1 MISPATIDEIKNRMD
16 IVDVVG
22 DFLTLKRSGSSY
34 KALSPF
40 SSEKT
45 PSFYVVPSKG
55 IFKDFSS
62 GKGGDAITF
71 VMELDGLSYVEALKY
86 LAKKYGV
93 EIVEE
98 EQTDEAQEAQNK
110 RESLYILLNFAK
122 ETFEKLLWEHE
133 EGQSIGLSYF
143 KERGFTDDSVK
154 DFELGYTLS
163 EWDYLLKTAT
173 ASGYQQELLEE
184 AGLVVAKE
192 DGKVYDRFRNRVI
205 FPIHNVSGKV
215 VAFGGR
221 ILSGDNLPAG
231 KQGKQPKYINSPETE
246 LYHKSKVLYGLFQAK
261 QEIRKEDN
269 VFLVEGY
276 TDVISMHQT
285 GIKNVVSSSGTALTE
300 DQIKLIKR
308 FTENVTVIFDGDAA
322 GIKASIRGIDM
333 LLEGGLNV
341 RAVALPEGEDPD
353 SYSRQLGTSAFRHYI
368 GQDSQDIIRF
378 KTKLFL
384 EEANENPV
392 KKAELIKDIVRSI
405 TKIDDPVKRSVY
417 LKECSVLL
425 GIAESVLVA
434 EQNKILIQ
442 LNREKGK
449 PDYQGGYGVSVQEVL
464 AAQPEVIEQTDII
477 KVIELQEKESIRV
490 LVNYG
495 KNLITNHELVDQEL
509 ISYFLSEV
517 EEIQFTNPVY
527 KSILD
532 IFKEKLQEGII
543 IDGDYLLANGTEEIK
558 REVVNMMT
566 SKHEVSENWEKKFH
580 IYIPKEI
587 EQLKDV
593 TYSNILRLKFRIVQH
608 LIEEENKKLKE
619 STDETDIDTILDEI
633 NGLKKIEVSLA
644 KILGNVTAK

>member
-1 MISPATIDEIKNRMD
+1 MD

-40 SSEKT
+40 SNEKT

-71 VMELDGLSYVEALKY
+71 IQEMDGLSYIDALKY
-86 LAKKYGV
+86 LAQKYGV

-98 EQTDEAQEAQNK
+98 QQTDAAMEAQNK
-110 RESLYILLNFAK
+110 RESLYILLSYARDYFQ
-122 ETFEKLLWEHE
+122 KLLWESE
-133 EGQSIGLSYF
+133 EGKSIGLSYF
-143 KERGFTDDSVK
+143 KERDFTDQTIK

-163 EWDYLLKTAT
+163 EWDAFLKKAT
-173 ASGYQQELLEE
+173 AEGHRKELLEE
-184 AGLVVAKE
+184 AGLIVVKE
-192 DGKVYDRFRNRVI
+192 EGRTYDRFRNRVI

-215 VAFGGR
+215 VAFGAR
-221 ILSGDNLPAG
+221 ILVKD
-231 KQGKQPKYINSPETE
+231 KKQPKYINSPETE
-246 LYHKSKVLYGLFQAK
+246 LYNKSKILYGLYQAK

-276 TDVISMHQT
+276 TDVISMQQT

-341 RAVALPEGEDPD
+341 RAVALPDGEDPD
-353 SYSRQLGTSAFRHYI
+353 SYAKQLGASAFHHFVESE
-368 GQDSQDIIRF
+368 SQDIIRF

-384 EEANENPV
+384 GEANNDPV
-392 KKAELIKDIVRSI
+392 KKAGLIKDIVRSI
-405 TKIDDPVKRSVY
+405 TKIDDPVKRNVY
-417 LKECSVLL
+417 LKESSSLL
-425 GIAESVLVA
+425 GIEESVLIA

-442 LNREKGK
+442 QSKDQK
-449 PDYQGGYGVSVQEVL
+449 PQSDFGQPPVTPQEFL
-464 AAQPEVIEQTDII
+464 SSQPEVTEHHDIL
-477 KVIELQEKESIRV
+477 KVIELQERESIRV

-495 KNLITNHELVDQEL
+495 KQHITTQDLNDQEL
-509 ISYFLSEV
+509 VSYFLSEV
-517 EEIQFTNPVY
+517 EEIQFVNPVY
-527 KSILD
+527 SEILEV
-532 IFKEKLQEGII
+532 FKARLQEGLLV
-543 IDGDYLLANGTEEIK
+543 DADYLLQHGTEQIK
-558 REVVNMMT
+558 QAVAELMIQ
-566 SKHEVSENWEKKFH
+566 KHEVSENWEKRFQ
-580 IYIPKEI
+580 IYVPKE
-587 EQLKDV
+587 EDQLRDV

-608 LIEEENKKLKE
+608 LIEEENKKLKQDLSE
-619 STDETDIDTILDEI
+619 DDLDIVLDEI
-633 NGLKKIEVSLA
+633 NGLKQIEMSLA
-644 KILGNVTAK
+644 RFLGNVIVK